1 MSLTSLIKEYAL
13 SLGYARVGITSAETF
28 RKHLEVLNG
37 RRGAY
42 GFHLADA
49 RNPLAGAAPKTLM
62 PSAKSIVS
70 LAFDYA
76 RTAFPDSLLRCI
88 GRIYLARCYSP
99 PSGTLNGSRHAL
111 MRAFLEKNGCM
122 AGDGIF
128 LPERW
133 CAARSGIAFFGRNNF
148 AYAKGIGSFIALSSF
163 AVDKELDYDA
173 PSGDPPC
180 PPDCDRCIRACPT
193 GALEPFRLNPR
204 KCLAFNAWR
213 TQDGLPHCS
222 SRIPPEIRHL
232 MGTRIHGCDLCQEAC
247 PRNGAK
253 LRAAFPE
260 DPFLELIARDF
271 SLPRLLNMTDGF
283 FETRVRPIMY
293 NYIKDP
299 RYFRRN
305 AAVALGNLRDP
316 RHIPDLAIALRDPD
330 ELIRSSA
337 AWALGRIGGRGAQPF
352 LEQAAARESSA
363 SALSEIREALAAC

>member
-1 MSLTSLIKEYAL
+1 
-13 SLGYARVGITSAETF
+13 
-28 RKHLEVLNG
+28 
-37 RRGAY
+37 
-42 GFHLADA
+42 
-49 RNPLAGAAPKTLM
+49 
-62 PSAKSIVS
+62 
-70 LAFDYA
+70 
-76 RTAFPDSLLRCI
+76 
-88 GRIYLARCYSP
+88 
-99 PSGTLNGSRHAL
+99 
-111 MRAFLEKNGCM
+111 
-122 AGDGIF
+122 
-128 LPERW
+128 
-133 CAARSGIAFFGRNNF
+133 
-148 AYAKGIGSFIALSSF
+148 
-163 AVDKELDYDA
+163 
-173 PSGDPPC
+173 
-180 PPDCDRCIRACPT
+180 
-193 GALEPFRLNPR
+193 
-204 KCLAFNAWR
+204 
-213 TQDGLPHCS
+213 
-222 SRIPPEIRHL
+222 